1 LFCKQLFP
9 FSVCQSKEGYSEK
22 LPVHIK
28 YSLNI
33 SQETRPGL
41 TYFCHWQIG
50 YLKKK
55 KKDYN
60 SGDPRDE
67 VPGIVGSLA
76 GMCT

>member
-1 LFCKQLFP
+1 
-9 FSVCQSKEGYSEK
+9 
-22 LPVHIK
+22 VHIK

-55 KKDYN
+55 KKIITVVTLEMKFQVLWEVWLECALEN
-60 SGDPRDE
+60 CTGRDE
-67 VPGIVGSLA
+67 IK
-76 GMCT
+76 C